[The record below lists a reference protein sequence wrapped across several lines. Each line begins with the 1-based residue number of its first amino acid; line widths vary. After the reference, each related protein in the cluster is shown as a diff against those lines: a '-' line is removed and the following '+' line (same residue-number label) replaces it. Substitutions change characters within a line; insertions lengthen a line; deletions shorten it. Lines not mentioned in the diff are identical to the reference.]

1 MTRFSPTLLSIRKLV
16 VRYARSGGRKAP
28 LVAVRGLSLDIG
40 SGEIFGLVGESGS
53 GKTSLALSILQL
65 VPVFSG
71 AVLYRDQDL
80 ATAGAQALR
89 TARRNIQMIF
99 QDPLAALSPRRT
111 IQQSLLEPLAHF
123 DIGKPAERPERAV
136 SALEHVGLDPALQGR
151 YPHEL
156 SGGQRQRAALARA
169 LVSEPELIIADEPVA
184 SLDVSAQ
191 ARIIDLMLDLRERLG
206 VAFLFV
212 SHDLAVVRQVADTVG
227 VMYLGTQVESG
238 PADELFDQP
247 AHPYTR
253 SLLRAVP
260 VPDPQQPAPVAPAGE
275 PASVLT
281 PPRGCVFHTRC
292 PERMP
297 SCASIEPSDTR
308 PHRLA
313 SASPGTAQNLH
324 QDAST
329 LQRKVKCHLWNS

>member
-1 MTRFSPTLLSIRKLV
+1 MSRFSPTLLSIRKLV
-16 VRYARSGGRKAP
+16 VQYARAGGRKAP
-28 LVAVRGLSLDIG
+28 LIAVRGVSLDIG
-40 SGEIFGLVGESGS
+40 TGEIFGLVGESGS

-80 ATAGAQALR
+80 ATAEAQALR
-89 TARRNIQMIF
+89 TARKSIQMIF

-123 DIGKPAERPERAV
+123 GIGKPAERLEQAIA
-136 SALEHVGLDPALQGR
+136 ALEHVGLDPALQGR

-169 LVSEPELIIADEPVA
+169 LVSEPELIIADEPIA

-191 ARIIDLMLDLRERLG
+191 ARIVDLMLDLRERLG

-227 VMYLGTQVESG
+227 VMYLGTQVESAS
-238 PADELFDQP
+238 ADDLFEQP

-253 SLLRAVP
+253 SLLSAVA
-260 VPDPQQPAPVAPAGE
+260 VPDPGQPAPLVTAGE
-275 PASVLT
+275 PGSVLT
-281 PPRGCVFHTRC
+281 PPAGCVFHTRC
-292 PERMP
+292 PDRMP
-297 SCASIEPSDTR
+297 SCASIEPAETW
-308 PHRLA
+308 PQGLA
-313 SASPGTAQNLH
+313 VANSQTAQYAH
-324 QDAST
+324 GEAAT
-329 LQRKVKCHLWNS
+329 LQRKVKCHLWNT